1 MKAEAVACSIAWQVA
16 DAGPAGEAGAGTR
29 EALDGLWAFRGA
41 LYRCLTRADAL
52 FELADA
58 MLCADGPGAD
68 AGGVIA
74 GAGA

>member
-1 MKAEAVACSIAWQVA
+1 MRL
-16 DAGPAGEAGAGTR
+16 G
-29 EALDGLWAFRGA
+29 AFRGA

-74 GAGA
+74 GAGAQARAWRAAMTR